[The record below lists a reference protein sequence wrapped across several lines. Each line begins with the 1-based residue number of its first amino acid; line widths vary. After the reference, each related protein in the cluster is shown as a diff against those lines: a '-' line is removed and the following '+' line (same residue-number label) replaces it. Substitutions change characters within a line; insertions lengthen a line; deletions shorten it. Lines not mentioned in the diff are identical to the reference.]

1 MAGYA
6 GGKKTVRSL
15 SRRRGAS
22 ASPHSGSSSDET
34 VAELR
39 VPGWSGVYVGVV
51 MTARGVQLP
60 ESKASILH
68 QYFGVDVTIVRG
80 AFETQTFW

>member
-1 MAGYA
+1 M
-6 GGKKTVRSL
+6 
-15 SRRRGAS
+15 
-22 ASPHSGSSSDET
+22 
-34 VAELR
+34 AELR